1 MRSCRL
7 LLELESAGPWL
18 GGKVL
23 ERRCGLGGGG
33 WGVHLRRRSGVYEGW
48 RNEDV
53 SKGIELV

>member
-33 WGVHLRRRSGVYEGW
+33 AFAKAFGCL
-48 RNEDV
+48 
-53 SKGIELV
+53 